1 MSEKTGAD
9 LKRENGLVKSFGYA
23 AHGIGAAASE
33 RNFKID
39 CAAAVIAVVL
49 CVVLQ
54 VPSWGFVVVI
64 MCVGIQLSLETI
76 NTAIEA
82 VVDLASPEIHPLA
95 KRAKDCAAG
104 AALITACMS
113 VVVGAAVYIPAALRL
128 FGVA

>member
-9 LKRENGLVKSFGYA
+9 LKRENALVKSFGYA
-23 AHGIGAAASE
+23 AQGIKAAASE

-39 CAAAVIAVVL
+39 CAAAVVAVLLCIALRVA
-49 CVVLQ
+49 
-54 VPSWGFVVVI
+54 PWGFVAVI
-64 MCVGIQLSLETI
+64 VCIGVQLSLEAL

-82 VVDLASPEIHPLA
+82 VVDLASPELHPLA

-113 VVVGAAVYIPAALRL
+113 VVVGAAVYVPAALGL
-128 FGVA
+128 FGIM